1 MYVSDSNCGMC
12 RCICSAG
19 AYAVQVEVQM
29 HEHVQVHRHVPVHV
43 HVHVPSLYS
52 VFESRY
58 VLLGGSGLVEL
69 KSIMVELLQFH
80 LAY

>member
-1 MYVSDSNCGMC
+1 MAC
-12 RCICSAG
+12 AG